1 MRKRLARFIE
11 NIWAA
16 DLAKIG
22 SLSSFNQVL
31 NVYYVKLMFSYK
43 ILGLKLSKIKKR

>member
-1 MRKRLARFIE
+1 MRKFLARFKE

-16 DLAKIG
+16 DLAKIE

-31 NVYYVKLMFSYK
+31 NVYVKLMFSKK
-43 ILGLKLSKIKKR
+43 IVRLKLSKIKKR